1 MKPGSTDTTFGRAAA
16 AAVLAVLLS
25 ACAKDV
31 VVSGGGGAGGGAL
44 PTEQRLSATP
54 TPAEVDAALPAWTL
68 ERMRAAP
75 PVGAPAAF
83 TDLILTSER
92 ASIPAAGARAAA
104 GFEPSFASDTST
116 YTRNR
121 PYDLVIRDHNAFW
134 KDQALNIGT
143 PAQQSRVTYYAD
155 SGISL
160 SSRGSSGQ
168 VDDRV
173 HAEVGWSGSDP
184 TFRVGLRY
192 AAPPATEGGQR
203 GALTDW
209 TVDSEK
215 ANQPAGYFTGWGGTG
230 DFSGG
235 GFRDGSLKLFVA
247 TDRRNAAHT
256 DWMATGMWWSGNSFG
271 VFADGGEIPDP
282 RPLFEATGRALYVGR
297 ADGVFSHFGH
307 NVPFQGRALLTA
319 DFYDPGSLGGISGT
333 IDRMQAG
340 GQPIPG
346 APAIALGRA
355 ELDAAWG
362 AGRLAAFTG
371 DASMTYA
378 GRSYAGEWGGQ
389 LYGNAVV
396 SPDVKRG
403 AVPPGA
409 AGVFGVTD
417 GSDSTFVGAF
427 MARGNR

>member
-1 MKPGSTDTTFGRAAA
+1 MKPGSTDTTFGRAAV

-31 VVSGGGGAGGGAL
+31 VVSGGGAGGGAL

-155 SGISL
+155 SGMSL

-192 AAPPATEGGQR
+192 AAPPASEGGQR

-209 TVDSEK
+209 MVDSEK

-235 GFRDGSLKLFVA
+235 GFRDGALKLFVA

-256 DWMATGMWWSGNSFG
+256 DWLAAGMWWSGNSFG
-271 VFADGGEIPDP
+271 VFADGGRILDNP
-282 RPLFEATGRALYVGR
+282 RVMFGAVGR
-297 ADGVFSHFGH
+297 AEYIGQANGIFSHSGN
-307 NVPFQGRALLTA
+307 NVPFQGRTTLIA
-319 DFYDPGSLGGISGT
+319 DFADPYRQGSVSGT
-333 IDRMQAG
+333 IDRIMAG
-340 GQPIPG
+340 SHAVPG
-346 APAIALGRA
+346 NPAISLGSA
-355 ELDAAWG
+355 SLDTAWE
-362 AGRLAAFTG
+362 AGRPGTFTG
-371 DASMTYA
+371 DASMTWA
-378 GRSYAGEWGGQ
+378 GQNYTGEWGGQ
-389 LYGNAVV
+389 FYGAAAPTPK
-396 SPDVKRG
+396 SGPI
-403 AVPPGA
+403 PPSA
-409 AGVFGVTD
+409 AGVFGVSG
-417 GSDSTFVGAF
+417 GSDSAFVGAF
-427 MARGNR
+427 MAKADR